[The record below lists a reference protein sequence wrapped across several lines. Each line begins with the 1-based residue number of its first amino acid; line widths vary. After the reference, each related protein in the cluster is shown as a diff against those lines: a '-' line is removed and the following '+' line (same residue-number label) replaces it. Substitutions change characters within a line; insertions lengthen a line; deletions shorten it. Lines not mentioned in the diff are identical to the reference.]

1 MLLLALLGTG
11 GCMKNPFAR
20 ETAAKESDK
29 KQEAAVPVEVAPI
42 QRGPI
47 ETFVKKST
55 PLEADQEVKVFARTS
70 NRIVELLVEEGQKV
84 EKGQLLLRLDD
95 DIQKT
100 AYQKALSNA
109 EKARKEFER
118 SRVLY
123 TDKLISEQAFTD
135 IQFELRQLEL
145 ALEDAL
151 RQLEYTR
158 VTAPIAGTVTRRL
171 VKLGEL
177 VNVNHHL
184 FDIIDFN
191 SIVARV
197 YVPENELSRL
207 ELDQPVRVSSTALPG
222 IEHTGYVQLISPIVE
237 TKTGTVKV
245 TVAFKEVGRL
255 RPGMYVDVEIITAQ
269 REDALLIS
277 KRSLVYDG
285 DQIYAFRLKPDVK
298 RVERLLIEPLL
309 ADKENVQPAKGFK
322 EGDLIVLA
330 GQTGLKDGAL
340 VRLPGDPI
348 PEDKKTEDGKKT
360 ASTQSSSKQ
369 GGKK

>member
-1 MLLLALLGTG
+1 
-11 GCMKNPFAR
+11 MKSPFAR
-20 ETAAKESDK
+20 ETSAKEQNNK
-29 KQEAAVPVEVAPI
+29 EETAVPVEVALI
-42 QRGPI
+42 QKGAI

-55 PLEADQEVKVFARTS
+55 HLEADQEVKVFARTS
-70 NRIVELLVEEGQKV
+70 NRITELLVEEGQQV

-109 EKARKEFER
+109 EKARKEFDR
-118 SRVLY
+118 SQVLY

-145 ALEDAL
+145 ALEDAQ

-158 VTAPIAGTVTRRL
+158 VTAPIAGTITRRL

-177 VNVNHHL
+177 VNLNHHL
-184 FDIIDFN
+184 FDIVDFK

-207 ELDQPVRVSSTALPG
+207 ELDQPVRVNSTALPG
-222 IEHTGYVQLISPIVE
+222 IEHLGYVQLISPIVE
-237 TKTGTVKV
+237 SKTGTVKV

-255 RPGMYVDVEIITAQ
+255 RPGMYVDVEIVTAKK
-269 REDALLIS
+269 DNALLIS

-285 DQIYAFRLKPDVK
+285 DQVYAFRLKPDVK

-309 ADKENVQPAKGFK
+309 ADKMNVEPAKGFK

-340 VRLPGDPI
+340 VRLPGDPD
-348 PEDKKTEDGKKT
+348 PAEKKTVGDKKS
-360 ASTQSSSKQ
+360 ASTKSSSDQ
-369 GGKK
+369 GGSK